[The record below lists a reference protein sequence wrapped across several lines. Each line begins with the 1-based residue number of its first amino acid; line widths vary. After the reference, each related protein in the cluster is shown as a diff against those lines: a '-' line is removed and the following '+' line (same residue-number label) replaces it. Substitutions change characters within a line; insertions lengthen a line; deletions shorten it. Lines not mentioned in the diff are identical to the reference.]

1 MLSVVLLGQSADMIL
16 QNRAMLKSI
25 LFFFFCGP
33 HGPRR
38 CWVLPGFAGLW
49 PQREPAWRGGPGKRK
64 DLPEREI
71 CGAGGALGRAPV
83 VPKQRGAQGALDGDA
98 KEAPPAAAPPGSG
111 GGADRGRRAPGAKA
125 DEAAHEGQ
133 GLRVPAAAD
142 LAGEDQELLRTAG
155 SKLWITAA
163 LAPLGQAERDTIR
176 LSGPRDGGT
185 AARQGG
191 DEGGIAA
198 PRFPMW
204 RGAMHDQ
211 VESAA
216 VIGGN
221 VRGVGARKP
230 LLRND
235 AALGAHSLAGDAHPR
250 VLQDMCAAGE
260 SAAAG
265 ASCAV
270 VAQAVQRLPTAGSAV
285 TSTAGTRQRQ
295 RQAVC
300 LSIMRVHCL
309 FVTIRSKLKVE
320 SQSNE
325 TSCYAR
331 PTPEALNHLRLP
343 LLAGTREISTG
354 RVQVECICRLSANG
368 ATVFIYSPF
377 FRESG
382 ALEAREAFARQPWPL
397 RIFEVCRRGQT
408 CHVWSS

>member
-1 MLSVVLLGQSADMIL
+1 M
-16 QNRAMLKSI
+16 
-25 LFFFFCGP
+25 
-33 HGPRR
+33 
-38 CWVLPGFAGLW
+38 
-49 PQREPAWRGGPGKRK
+49 
-64 DLPEREI
+64 
-71 CGAGGALGRAPV
+71 
-83 VPKQRGAQGALDGDA
+83 
-98 KEAPPAAAPPGSG
+98 
-111 GGADRGRRAPGAKA
+111 

-216 VIGGN
+216 VIGGY

-250 VLQDMCAAGE
+250 VLQDMRAAGE

-295 RQAVC
+295 RQAE
-300 LSIMRVHCL
+300 SAPEGAVHVVRRQCGP
-309 FVTIRSKLKVE
+309 R
-320 SQSNE
+320 
-325 TSCYAR
+325 
-331 PTPEALNHLRLP
+331 LRGDGGEPGGGLG
-343 LLAGTREISTG
+343 AG
-354 RVQVECICRLSANG
+354 L
-368 ATVFIYSPF
+368 
-377 FRESG
+377 
-382 ALEAREAFARQPWPL
+382 
-397 RIFEVCRRGQT
+397 
-408 CHVWSS
+408 